1 MIRPY
6 YSNHFPYSI
15 QECKKTNRITTKI
28 NSISIAKYASR

>member
-15 QECKKTNRITTKI
+15 QECKKTNRITTKKI
-28 NSISIAKYASR
+28 SISIAKCGSR